1 MRNFTSSLLD
11 QVGFSGIR
19 AVFEKANQLEAAG
32 KKMVHLEIGRL
43 DFDTP
48 EHIKDAAKEALDQG
62 LVHYAPNLGL
72 PVFRQAVTAAIQ
84 RQTGVSYSDKEVI
97 ATIGATQGAFLA
109 MAAFLEKGDEVI
121 IPTPTFVSYMNAPRF
136 FAAKPVSLLLKPEDG
151 FQVNP
156 DALEAAI
163 TKRTK
168 MLVLISPHNPT
179 GSVLERETLEAI
191 AALAK
196 KYDFLVL
203 SDEVYDQMLYEGEK
217 HVSIASLPGMRERTI
232 MVNSFSKTFSM
243 TGWRLGYMATDA
255 RLIDPL
261 IRVHQYSVGS
271 ACSFVQAAGAAALN
285 GSSEC
290 VEQMV
295 AELSR
300 RRTFLLENLHPAL
313 VPVKPMGAFYFFL
326 DVRQAGLT
334 AEAAVDLLLDE
345 GVASVPGPA
354 FGPGGE
360 GFVRLAYATNLEE
373 LRLAAEAINRVLL
386 K

>member
-1 MRNFTSSLLD
+1 MRRFTSSLLD

-19 AVFEKANQLEAAG
+19 AVFEKANQLEASG

-48 EHIKDAAKEALDQG
+48 EHIKKAAKDALDQG

-72 PVFRQAVTAAIQ
+72 PVFRQAATAAIQ
-84 RQTGVSYSDKEVI
+84 RQTGVRYSDKEVI

-121 IPTPTFVSYMNAPRF
+121 IPTPTFVSYLNAPRF
-136 FAAKPVSLLLKPEDG
+136 YAAEPVSLLLKPEDG

-156 DALEAAI
+156 ESLERAI
-163 TKRTK
+163 TERTK

-179 GSVLERETLEAI
+179 GSVLELKTLEAI
-191 AALAK
+191 AQLAIEH
-196 KYDFLVL
+196 DFLVL

-217 HVSIASLPGMRERTI
+217 HISIASLPGMRERTI
-232 MVNSFSKTFSM
+232 MVNSFSKTYSM
-243 TGWRLGYMATDA
+243 TGWRLGYLAADA
-255 RLIDPL
+255 PLIDPL

-285 GSSEC
+285 SSSEC
-290 VEQMV
+290 VEQMA
-295 AELSR
+295 AELTR
-300 RRTFLLENLHPAL
+300 RRAFLLENLHPAL
-313 VPVKPMGAFYFFL
+313 VPVKPLGAFYFFL

-334 AEAAVDLLLDE
+334 AEAAVDLLLDD
-345 GVASVPGPA
+345 GVALVPGPA

-373 LRLAAEAINRVLL
+373 LRLAAEAINQVLL